1 MVAPPPQRP
10 HETAPPHTGGPTRAA
25 TLFASFRYA
34 FEGIVYLFRTQRN
47 AQIHATVS
55 FIIVL
60 LGAAFQISRA
70 EWLTIVLAIMIVICA
85 EGANTAIEAAVD
97 LASPSY
103 HPLAKIA
110 KDVAAGTV
118 LLAAL
123 GAVVVGVIIFLPR
136 LWILALS
143 LL

>member
-1 MVAPPPQRP
+1 MIAPPQRP
-10 HETAPPHTGGPTRAA
+10 RETSAQHSGSPTRAA

-34 FEGIVYLFRTQRN
+34 FEGIGYLFRTQRN
-47 AQIHATVS
+47 AQIHAGVS
-55 FIIVL
+55 FVIVL

-70 EWLTIVLAIMIVICA
+70 EWLAIVLAIMIVIGA
-85 EGANTAIEAAVD
+85 EGANTAIEAVVD

-123 GAVVVGVIIFLPR
+123 GSIIIGVIIFLPR
-136 LWILALS
+136 LWALALA

>member
-1 MVAPPPQRP
+1 M
-10 HETAPPHTGGPTRAA
+10 RAA

-47 AQIHATVS
+47 AQIHAAVS
-55 FIIVL
+55 FSIVL
-60 LGAAFQISRA
+60 LGAAFQISQA
-70 EWLTIVLAIMIVICA
+70 EWLAIVLAIMIVIGA
-85 EGANTAIEAAVD
+85 EGANTAIEAVVD
-97 LASPSY
+97 LVSPSY

-123 GAVVVGVIIFLPR
+123 GAVVIGMIIFLPR
-136 LWILALS
+136 LWALIF
-143 LL
+143 LFI